1 MSARIALKRTITPP
15 EWTLRSIM
23 INAIG
28 AMHATLRA
36 KKRPDEEVN
45 FRVEIKKR
53 RGKRRMDDEE
63 DETREAKQEHMRRA
77 RTERGHRA

>member
-1 MSARIALKRTITPP
+1 
-15 EWTLRSIM
+15 M

>member
-1 MSARIALKRTITPP
+1 
-15 EWTLRSIM
+15 M

-45 FRVEIKKR
+45 LRVETKKR
-53 RGKRRMDDEE
+53 RGTQRMDDDE
-63 DETREAKQEHMRRA
+63 DEAHEHTHRARAKRGRRA
-77 RTERGHRA
+77 

>member
-1 MSARIALKRTITPP
+1 MSARIAPKRTITPP
-15 EWTLRSIM
+15 ERTLRSTM

-36 KKRPDEEVN
+36 KKRPEEEVN
-45 FRVEIKKR
+45 FRVEIKKQ
-53 RGKRRMDDEE
+53 RGKQRMDDEE
-63 DETREAKQEHMRRA
+63 DEAQEHTRRA

>member
-1 MSARIALKRTITPP
+1 
-15 EWTLRSIM
+15 M

-63 DETREAKQEHMRRA
+63 DETREAKREHMRRA

>member
-1 MSARIALKRTITPP
+1 
-15 EWTLRSIM
+15 M

-63 DETREAKQEHMRRA
+63 DETREAKQDHMRRA
-77 RTERGHRA
+77 CTERGHRA

>member
-1 MSARIALKRTITPP
+1 
-15 EWTLRSIM
+15 M

-36 KKRPDEEVN
+36 KKRPEEEVN

-53 RGKRRMDDEE
+53 RGKQRMDDEE
-63 DETREAKQEHMRRA
+63 DEAQDHARGA
-77 RTERGHRA
+77 RTERGRRV

>member
-15 EWTLRSIM
+15 EWTLRSTM

>member
-1 MSARIALKRTITPP
+1 MSARIAPKRTMTPS
-15 EWTLRSIM
+15 EWTLRTTM

-53 RGKRRMDDEE
+53 RGKRRTDDEE
-63 DETREAKQEHMRRA
+63 DEALATKQDHTRRA
-77 RTERGHRA
+77 RTECGCRA